1 MKITIAVLALC
12 LFTMPVISAA
22 HPGHEHKILGTISAV
37 DGSKITV
44 KSPDGKEQ
52 VIELSSATKVLN
64 GKMKADARDLKVGM
78 RVVVNA
84 GEGGTPLKAKEVTY
98 STAAATTKK

>member
-1 MKITIAVLALC
+1 MKLTIAVLALC
-12 LFTMPVISAA
+12 LFTLPAIGAA

-44 KSPDGKEQ
+44 KSTDGKEQ
-52 VIELSSATKVLN
+52 VVELSPATKVMN

-78 RVVVNA
+78 RVVVSA
-84 GEGGTPLKAKEVTY
+84 GEGATPLKANLVTY
-98 STAAATTKK
+98 STPAAATKK

>member
-1 MKITIAVLALC
+1 MKLTTAVLALC
-12 LFTMPVISAA
+12 LFVLPTVSAA
-22 HPGHEHKILGTISAV
+22 HPGHAHKIMGTIAAV
-37 DGSKITV
+37 DGAKITV
-44 KSPDGKEQ
+44 KSTDGKEQ
-52 VIELSSATKVLN
+52 IIELSAATKVMN

-84 GEGGTPLKAKEVTY
+84 DDGSTPLKAKEVQF